1 MRIALALIT
10 LLAFMLF
17 AAGMKDVDP
26 GMVVLNWREWELEAP
41 GSVVAIALLLLMT
54 VAYFFGELV
63 GWLRRLPSRLA
74 AFVSGRNQH
83 STLALLAEA
92 QAASMLG
99 ETKKANKALA
109 KAKPSEQEA
118 AVHTLLRISHHM
130 SAGELVK
137 YQGNAVF
144 GAPASLALA
153 RLALAENDWR
163 GVKDH
168 TAAGLTLAPESPR
181 LLALHLKALVNLGES
196 SAAEALLPE
205 LQRTVS
211 KPTLPLLASVL
222 KPAGTPVQPNH
233 LWYKAF
239 TQWLGTSSEIIPEAH
254 LYGAKKAPAE
264 TA

>member
-17 AAGMKDVDP
+17 AAGLKDVDP
-26 GMVVLNWREWELEAP
+26 GMVQIDWQEWQLEAP
-41 GSVVAIALLLLMT
+41 GSVVVIGLLLLLV

-63 GWLRRLPSRLA
+63 SWLRHLPGRLA

-83 STLALLAEA
+83 TTLALLAEA

-99 ETKKANKALA
+99 ETKRANKALA

-118 AVHTLLRISHHM
+118 ALHTLLRINHHM
-130 SAGELVK
+130 NAAELVK

-144 GAPASLALA
+144 GAPASLVLA
-153 RLALAENDWR
+153 RLAVADADWR
-163 GVKDH
+163 AVKDH
-168 TAAGLTLAPESPR
+168 TAAGLMLAPESPR
-181 LLALHLKALVNLGES
+181 LLALHLKALVNLGETG
-196 SAAEALLPE
+196 AAEALLPE
-205 LQRTVS
+205 LQRILS
-211 KPTLPLLASVL
+211 KPTMPLLTSVL

-233 LWYKAF
+233 PWYKAF
-239 TQWLGTSSEIIPEAH
+239 TQWLGTSSEIIPEAD
-254 LYGAKKAPAE
+254 LYGAKKTLTK